1 MRFIGR
7 LIGLA
12 WLGLIVTA
20 VVGAIAAVSAKRRLV
35 TVDQPDADQ
44 ISLGAVFEPLSF
56 RSTASAFRGG
66 SIECWYGG
74 GVVDLRGATLDPA
87 GAHLEVKVVFGGG
100 QLVVPED
107 WNVTTG
113 VVGIGGIGDAR
124 PRIERRPDAPSLT
137 VSGTVLF
144 GGFGI
149 VSQVSEKEMRGLEQ
163 AMAKL
168 AERRGHIAAT
178 TGGNGTQP
186 VDPSRPEV
194 VPAV

>member
-20 VVGAIAAVSAKRRLV
+20 IIGAIAAVSAKRRMV
-35 TVDQPDADQ
+35 IVDEPEANQ
-44 ISLGAVFEPLSF
+44 ISLGAAFEPLSF
-56 RSTASAFRGG
+56 RSTATAFRGG

-74 GVVDLRGATLDPA
+74 GVIDLREATLDPA
-87 GAHLEVKVVFGGG
+87 GAHLEIKVVFGGG

-113 VVGIGGIGDAR
+113 VIGIGGIGDAR
-124 PRIERRPDAPSLT
+124 PKVVRRADAPSLT
-137 VSGTVLF
+137 ISGTVLF

-149 VSQVSEKEMRGLEQ
+149 ASQVSEKEMRGLEQ
-163 AMAKL
+163 AMARF
-168 AERRGHIAAT
+168 AERKQHAAAT
-178 TGGNGTQP
+178 AGATRTEPVEATG
-186 VDPSRPEV
+186 PEV
-194 VPAV
+194 VATA

>member
-1 MRFIGR
+1 MRFMGR

-20 VVGAIAAVSAKRRLV
+20 IIGAIAAVSAKRRLV
-35 TVDQPDADQ
+35 TVDEPDADQ
-44 ISLGAVFEPLSF
+44 VSLGAVFEPLSF

-74 GVVDLRGATLDPA
+74 GVVDLREATLDPA

-107 WNVTTG
+107 WNVTSG
-113 VVGIGGIGDAR
+113 VIGIGGIGDAR
-124 PRIERRPDAPSLT
+124 PKIERRPDAPSLT
-137 VSGTVLF
+137 ISGTVLF

-168 AERRGHIAAT
+168 AERKQHLAAT
-178 TGGNGTQP
+178 TGGDGTRP
-186 VDPSRPEV
+186 VEASGPEV
-194 VPAV
+194 VATA